1 MLRNAKRHDI
11 GAGIDEIRHCP
22 NDRQPVGGQGDSAA
36 EGPLKTKTI
45 SSGSSF
51 EEIAGYSRAVVV
63 EHERYAEVLISG
75 CTGFDYTTMTISEDL
90 EQQVRRCFINIAD
103 VLAKA
108 GGDLSH
114 LVRLRYYITDAS
126 YWDIA
131 APVFGD
137 ALAGAR
143 PAATC
148 IVAGLVDP
156 RMKIEI
162 EADARIPR

>member
-1 MLRNAKRHDI
+1 M
-11 GAGIDEIRHCP
+11 
-22 NDRQPVGGQGDSAA
+22 
-36 EGPLKTKTI
+36 KTQKI

-51 EEIAGYSRAVVV
+51 EQVAGYSRAMLV
-63 EHERYAEVLISG
+63 EHDRYAEVLISG
-75 CTGFDYTTMTISEDL
+75 CTGFDYSTMTISDDL
-90 EQQVRRCFINIAD
+90 AEQVRRAFVNIAD

-114 LVRLRYYITDAS
+114 LVRVRYYVTETDA
-126 YWDIA
+126 WDRA
-131 APVFGD
+131 APVFGE
-137 ALAGAR
+137 ALGEIR

-148 IVAGLVDP
+148 VVCGLVDP